1 MTAAIVAAALIVG
14 GLGAF
19 VALSG
24 GATPS
29 GAPPPDGPVP
39 ARVSASP
46 EVTAWDRLVA
56 GAPAYTGPERRSGLD
71 RRRNS
76 NSGAG
81 WALVDRIID
90 DALAAIDGDRAAAA
104 RIRGM
109 KAAGHQAPSS
119 SLNLASLGDLPR
131 ANGGPVASGQVVI
144 IGSGDPELFVPC
156 PTVFVERTPL
166 AQDAFDARRR
176 GPQ

>member
-1 MTAAIVAAALIVG
+1 MTAAIVVAALIVG
-14 GLGAF
+14 GLAVF

-24 GATPS
+24 GATPPE
-29 GAPPPDGPVP
+29 APPDGPVP
-39 ARVSASP
+39 ARVAASP

-71 RRRNS
+71 RRRNG
-76 NSGAG
+76 NSAAG

-90 DALAAIDGDRAAAA
+90 DALAALDGDRAAAA

>member
-1 MTAAIVAAALIVG
+1 MNGCPWETVRA
-14 GLGAF
+14 
-19 VALSG
+19 
-24 GATPS
+24 
-29 GAPPPDGPVP
+29 
-39 ARVSASP
+39 
-46 EVTAWDRLVA
+46 
-56 GAPAYTGPERRSGLD
+56 
-71 RRRNS
+71 
-76 NSGAG
+76 
-81 WALVDRIID
+81 IID
-90 DALAAIDGDRAAAA
+90 DALAASAGDREAAA